1 MKLTVNERITQLR
14 KLMKERKIDTFIIPS
29 FDAHQSEYVPEH
41 WKARQWISGFTGSA
55 GTVVVTHT
63 EAGLWTD
70 GRYFIQAENQLRGTE
85 IKLFKMAQPGVPTYI
100 EWVNEVVPYKGVVG
114 FNGKSMPVSV
124 FNDMSKMFHAKKLSF
139 ETRYDL
145 VGELWEDRPDIPQVA
160 IFIHDLK
167 YAGKSRTEKLAEVRS
182 EMQKLNSSHYLLSSL
197 DDVAWLLNIRG
208 GDVPNLPVVT
218 AYALISNDGCQLFID
233 KSKVNNDVEKE
244 LNADNIEVLDY
255 ELIENAISSLKG
267 EGSIIM
273 DPEKT
278 NVWLYKSVPEAFE
291 IIYEPNITTNLKAI
305 KNCTEIRN
313 MRNSHVKDGV
323 ALVKFLVWLD
333 NMLGK
338 ENITEITV
346 NEKLTAFRQQQELSM
361 GPSFDTIA
369 GYKDHA
375 AMMHYKAV
383 PGIEYSL
390 EKEGML
396 LIDSGGQY
404 LDGTTDITRTIVLGE
419 LTEEQKRDFT
429 LVLKAH
435 IGLATAKFLHGCTC
449 THLDVLSRRHLWEEG
464 LDYRCGTGHG
474 IGFMLSVHEGPQGFK
489 KPPVINS
496 VVLEPGM
503 MLTNEPGIYR
513 EGKHGVR
520 TENIMLVVDD
530 FETEYGKYMKFDII
544 SYCPIDLDGIDVRLL
559 TQQEKDWLNNYHK
572 EVYEKLSP
580 YLDEQ
585 EKAWLKHETRAV

>member
-1 MKLTVNERITQLR
+1 MSEKN
-14 KLMKERKIDTFIIPS
+14 IDAFIVPS

-55 GTVVVTHT
+55 GTVVVTHK

-70 GRYFIQAENQLRGTE
+70 GRYFLQAENQLKGSQV
-85 IKLFKMAQPGVPTYI
+85 KLFKIGQPDVPTYI
-100 EWVNEVVPYKGVVG
+100 EWIKEMLPVNGVVG
-114 FNGKSMPVSV
+114 FNGKTMPVSL
-124 FNDMSKMFHAKKLSF
+124 FNDMVKTYQSKKLNF
-139 ETRYDL
+139 ETNYDL
-145 VGELWEDRPDIPQVA
+145 VGELWEDRPEIPQA
-160 IFIHDLK
+160 PIFAHDVK
-167 YAGKSRTEKLAEVRS
+167 YAGKSRTEKLAEVRK
-182 EMQKLNSSHYLLSSL
+182 EMQKLNSGYYLLSSL

-208 GDVPNLPVVT
+208 GDVPNTPVVT
-218 AYALISNDGCQLFID
+218 AYVLISQTGCRLFID
-233 KSKVNNDVEKE
+233 RSKVNDDVKKE
-244 LNADNIEVLDY
+244 LEADFIEVLDY
-255 ELIENAISSLKG
+255 ESIEKAISSLKG
-267 EGSIIM
+267 EGSILM

-278 NVWLYKSVPEAFE
+278 NVWLYKSVPEAYE
-291 IIYEPNITTNLKAI
+291 IVQEPNITTNLKAV
-305 KNCTEIRN
+305 KNCTEVKNTI
-313 MRNSHVKDGV
+313 NSQIKDGV
-323 ALVKFLVWLD
+323 ALVKFLIWLD
-333 NMLGK
+333 NNLGK
-338 ENITEITV
+338 ANITEITV
-346 NEKLTAFRQQQELSM
+346 DEKLKDFRAQQELSM

-404 LDGTTDITRTIVLGE
+404 LDGTTDMTRTIVLGK
-419 LTEEQKRDFT
+419 LTDEQKKDFT

-449 THLDVLSRRHLWEEG
+449 THLDILARRPIWEEG

-474 IGFMLSVHEGPQGFK
+474 VGFLLSVHEGPQGFRRE
-489 KPPVINS
+489 PVINS

-503 MLTNEPGIYR
+503 ILTNEPGIYR

-520 TENIMLVVDD
+520 TENTLLVVDD
-530 FETEYGKYMKFDII
+530 FETEYGKYMKFDTI
-544 SYCPIDLDGIDVRLL
+544 SFCPIDLDGLDISLL

-572 EVYEKLSP
+572 EVYDKLSTS
-580 YLDEQ
+580 LNEE
-585 EKAWLKHETRAV
+585 EKAWLKHETRAI

>member
-1 MKLTVNERITQLR
+1 
-14 KLMKERKIDTFIIPS
+14 MKEMNIDAFIVPS

-55 GTVVVTHT
+55 GTVVVTQK

-70 GRYFIQAENQLRGTE
+70 GRYFIQAENQLKGSE
-85 IKLFKMAQPGVPTYI
+85 IKLFKMGQPGVPTYI
-100 EWVNEVVPYKGVVG
+100 EWINEVVPVNGVVG
-114 FNGKSMPVSV
+114 FNGKSMSVST
-124 FNDMSKMFHAKKLSF
+124 FKEMENAYKTKKLSF

-145 VGELWEDRPDIPQVA
+145 IGQLWADRPAIPQA
-160 IFIHDLK
+160 PIFVHDVK
-167 YAGKSRTEKLAEVRS
+167 FAGKSRTEKLAEVRS
-182 EMQKLNSSHYLLSSL
+182 GMKNHNSGYYLLSAL
-197 DDVAWLLNIRG
+197 EDIAWLLNIRG
-208 GDVPNLPVVT
+208 GDVSNTPVVT
-218 AYALISNDGCQLFID
+218 AYVLVSQTGCQLFIN
-233 KSKVNNDVEKE
+233 KNKVSSDVKKE
-244 LNADNIEVLDY
+244 LEADNIGVLDY
-255 ELIENAISSLKG
+255 DSIEKAVNSLNGK
-267 EGSIIM
+267 GSIMI
-273 DPEKT
+273 DPDKT
-278 NVWLYKSVPEAFE
+278 NVWLYKSVPEAYE
-291 IIYEPNITTNLKAI
+291 IIQVPNITTDLKAVKNSMEI
-305 KNCTEIRN
+305 KNI
-313 MRNSHVKDGV
+313 RNSHIKDGV
-323 ALVKFLVWLD
+323 ALVKFLIWLD
-333 NMLGK
+333 NNLGK

-346 NEKLTAFRQQQELSM
+346 DEKLTKFRQQQELSM

-390 EKEGML
+390 DKEGML

-404 LDGTTDITRTIVLGE
+404 LDGTTDITRTIVLGK
-419 LTEEQKRDFT
+419 LTQEQKKDFT

-464 LDYRCGTGHG
+464 LDYRCGSGHG
-474 IGFMLSVHEGPQGFK
+474 VGFLLSVHEGPQGFRRA
-489 KPPVINS
+489 PVINS

-503 MLTNEPGIYR
+503 ILTNEPGIYR
-513 EGKHGVR
+513 EGEHGVR
-520 TENIMLVVDD
+520 TENTMLVVDD

-544 SYCPIDLDGIDVRLL
+544 SYCPIDLDGIDASLL
-559 TQQEKDWLNNYHK
+559 TQQEKDWLNNYHR

-580 YLDEQ
+580 NLSEA